1 LIFTSEFTT
10 SIAEVTRERARMPS
24 HSETKFLPYTAQQMY
39 DLVADVANYPKFLPW
54 TAAARVRSV
63 TEKDDHAVMLA
74 DLVISFK
81 VFREKFGSR
90 VTLWPE
96 LMKIDTEYIDGPVRH
111 LESQWNF
118 KDVEGGCEVSFA
130 VDFEF
135 RNRLLQGAA
144 GMFFNEAM
152 QRVVRSFERRAM
164 ELYN

>member
-1 LIFTSEFTT
+1 
-10 SIAEVTRERARMPS
+10 MPT
-24 HSETKFLPYTAQQMY
+24 HSETKTLPYTAQQMY
-39 DLVADVANYPKFLPW
+39 DLVADVANYPEFLPW
-54 TAAARVRSV
+54 TAAARIRSV
-63 TEKDDHAVMLA
+63 DDQGDKTVMLA

-96 LMKIDTEYIDGPVRH
+96 IKKIDTEYLDGPFRH
-111 LESQWNF
+111 MESQWNF
-118 KDVEGGCEVSFA
+118 KDIEGGCEVSFY

-152 QRVVRSFERRAM
+152 QRVVRAFERRAAV
-164 ELYN
+164 LYG